1 MVWPGLGFGNSCFTI
16 FFLSYSVNVENRGKL
31 SHPFFNIYDIFHP
44 FFLYLGHLQ
53 NTQASGSRLSASVP
67 QLSVSTV
74 AKVESVSQA
83 GKYTPIV
90 IPSTLPAK
98 ELNKSTLTAG
108 PQIYVSRQPVQSQS
122 IPTDASNINL
132 QISVPS
138 LQAKSSPVIFTNS
151 KGTSAPQNHLPPS
164 GCGCCSKCKS
174 DPESKFQYTCPYK
187 GCGFECKREKG
198 LERHYN
204 LYPNHK
210 PRLAVEKA
218 SHSVDCFLPEDL
230 SEANRSAR
238 LRELFKRL
246 KPEEFKEFV
255 LPRLAKTVSLF
266 QLLEAKSMRSH
277 TVPGVP
283 DVSAFKMFSEF
294 ERFRK
299 EVEKKLLELILLPQ
313 GKGRGK
319 NTKTGEEREAGGNTG
334 SSVDFTKEKVA
345 DISPVLIKDKETEH
359 IAENK
364 EKVSASSSATS
375 EISVGSST
383 EKEALTNFCSE
394 ETTQVSSE
402 QPPKGA
408 KQPGS
413 QLPSPVEEKGGKFC
427 ATTKASEGEPIN
439 DSTASSSCEPVVKDS
454 APLSMKTR
462 VSQKEGTSEAVPG
475 TAVDSS
481 ADVKVVDL
489 DERETNSNEE
499 KEEASLNEK
508 VVVVDDDSVELMD
521 VSANETSSTV
531 VSKDEGLL
539 TNSGGRPSEVIK
551 ESKGDA
557 KKSMSKTE
565 IQRSPKVNEQQP
577 TSNVKENKGGQ
588 SSSDAGFKES
598 SPEELE
604 KEESVGIDEDK
615 VVKKS
620 HSFNEDLMKET
631 KHVDMEGDNGDM
643 KTEEERRPKE
653 KIPEQLECSIKG
665 NKEEEQSVRS
675 DDEKSFQDKSK
686 NQPESIDMKEGKRD
700 GKSST
705 DADATMP
712 SGTQLT
718 VCVDENK
725 GEFDLGKEDSS
736 EREKNKDSK
745 TIKVAEEIVVNRNES
760 GPQTDSSDD
769 RAGDVAEK
777 VVNEG
782 KSGPNDSEQDAMNA
796 MQLSQDG
803 EAQDENSIGNEGEH
817 CEAMDSDESDMIVA
831 NKETQTDI
839 SDLKQKLSKLLSEIT
854 IEDEEDMDE
863 SSLLNFGLPFALK
876 WGKIVKSVRHLECKR
891 IARKDNYSE
900 QEMKHFIYG
909 KPKEAANAVISAD
922 CFAHPSFFRAYVM
935 PALLDKHIDDFGL
948 FGKKLLSRLK
958 LTRATYVDILRT
970 SIGPEFAKI
979 MGINIFPTYKRI
991 IDTYQAVKMMTPEVK
1006 VKRNLVLEVLP
1017 RDEGEAIDEED
1028 SSSSL
1033 ASSGSRKISNSSAC
1047 RGQNSAESPTLR
1059 TVTNCTQDATS
1070 KGNEQLK
1077 RSGQDN
1083 SSDFNKKARLDDT
1096 GTYNHSFVLN

>member
-1 MVWPGLGFGNSCFTI
+1 MVSYPIHFFI
-16 FFLSYSVNVENRGKL
+16 FRTSSI
-31 SHPFFNIYDIFHP
+31 H

-53 NTQASGSRLSASVP
+53 NTQASGSRLSASITH
-67 QLSVSTV
+67 LSVSTV
-74 AKVESVSQA
+74 TKVGSVSQA
-83 GKYTPIV
+83 GKCTPSV
-90 IPSTLPAK
+90 IPSTLQAK
-98 ELNKSTLTAG
+98 ELNNSTLTAG
-108 PQIYVSRQPVQSQS
+108 PQIFVSRQPVQSQS
-122 IPTDASNINL
+122 IPTNASNINL

-138 LQAKSSPVIFTNS
+138 LQGKSSPVIFSNS
-151 KGTSAPQNHLPPS
+151 EGTSAPQNHLPPS

-174 DPESKFQYTCPYK
+174 DPESNFQYTCPHK

-204 LYPNHK
+204 LYPNHR
-210 PRLAVEKA
+210 PRLAFEKA
-218 SHSVDCFLPEDL
+218 SHSVDSFLPDDL

-246 KPEEFKEFV
+246 KPEECKEF

-277 TVPGVP
+277 TISGVP

-299 EVEKKLLELILLPQ
+299 EVEKKLLALILLPQ

-319 NTKTGEEREAGGNTG
+319 NAKTGEEREAGGNTD
-334 SSVDFTKEKVA
+334 SSVDITKEKGAGV
-345 DISPVLIKDKETEH
+345 SPVLIKDKETEN

-364 EKVSASSSATS
+364 EKDSAPSSATS
-375 EISVGSST
+375 EISEGSSA
-383 EKEALTNFCSE
+383 EKEAQMPVCSE
-394 ETTQVSSE
+394 ETTQASSE
-402 QPPKGA
+402 QAPNRA
-408 KQPGS
+408 KQAGPWLS
-413 QLPSPVEEKGGKFC
+413 SPVEEKGEKFC
-427 ATTKASEGEPIN
+427 AMTKSSEGEPIN

-454 APLSMKTR
+454 SPLSMKTR
-462 VSQKEGTSEAVPG
+462 VPPKEGTSEAVPR
-475 TAVDSS
+475 TAEDAS
-481 ADVKVVDL
+481 ADVKMVDV

-499 KEEASLNEK
+499 KEEASLNQK
-508 VVVVDDDSVELMD
+508 VVVDDDSVEPMD
-521 VSANETSSTV
+521 VSANETSSSV

-539 TNSGGRPSEVIK
+539 TNSDSQPSEVIK

-557 KKSMSKTE
+557 KKPMSKTE
-565 IQRSPKVNEQQP
+565 IQRSPEVNEQQP

-615 VVKKS
+615 VVKKP
-620 HSFNEDLMKET
+620 HSFNEYLMKGT
-631 KHVDMEGDNGDM
+631 KHVDMEGNHGDM
-643 KTEEERRPKE
+643 ETEEGRRPRE
-653 KIPEQLECSIKG
+653 KIPEQSECSIKQ

-675 DDEKSFQDKSK
+675 DNEKSFQDKSK
-686 NQPESIDMKEGKRD
+686 NQPASIDIKEGKSD

-705 DADATMP
+705 DADAAMP

-718 VCVDENK
+718 VCVDEDK
-725 GEFDLGKEDSS
+725 GEFDMGKKESS
-736 EREKNKDSK
+736 EREKNKDSE
-745 TIKVAEEIVVNRNES
+745 TIKVAEEIVVNRSES

-777 VVNEG
+777 VVNEV
-782 KSGPNDSEQDAMNA
+782 KSGTNGNEQDAINA
-796 MQLSQDG
+796 MQLDQDG

-817 CEAMDSDESDMIVA
+817 CEAMDEGDMTVA

-876 WGKIVKSVRHLECKR
+876 WGKVVKSVRHLEYKR

-1017 RDEGEAIDEED
+1017 RDEGEPIDEED
-1028 SSSSL
+1028 GSSSL
-1033 ASSGSRKISNSSAC
+1033 ASSVSSKMSNSSAC
-1047 RGQNSAESPTLR
+1047 GGQNSAESPTTQ
-1059 TVTNCTQDATS
+1059 TVTNCTQDAAS
-1070 KGNEQLK
+1070 KGNDQLK

-1096 GTYNHSFVLN
+1096 GTCNHYFVLN